1 MTTANIV
8 QQAES
13 RMKKSIQLLQ
23 DDLGKLRT
31 GRAHPSLLENIKV
44 EYYDQLTPLSQVANI
59 AIEGPRTLTVTPWE
73 KTLVAKIEKAIRNA
87 DLGLNPTTM
96 GTLIRVPLP
105 ALNEERRKDLVRVV
119 KDTAEQARVA
129 VRNIRRDA
137 NQEFKN
143 LLKDKKINEDEERR
157 ATGQIQKLTDQYIIK
172 IDQMAGEKE
181 QDLMAV

>member
-1 MTTANIV
+1 MTTANVI

-13 RMKKSIQLLQ
+13 RMKKSMQLLQ

-44 EYYDQLTPLSQVANI
+44 DYYDQPTPLSQVANVT
-59 AIEGPRTLTVTPWE
+59 IEGPRTLAVTPWE
-73 KTLVAKIEKAIRNA
+73 KTLVPKIEKAIRAA
-87 DLGLNPTTM
+87 DLGLNPTTV

-105 ALNEERRKDLVRVV
+105 ALNEERRKELVRVV

-143 LLKDKKINEDEERR
+143 LLKDKQINEDEERR
-157 ATGQIQKLTDQYIIK
+157 ATTQIQKLTDQYIVK
-172 IDQMAGEKE
+172 IDQTANEKE
-181 QDLMAV
+181 QDLMVV